1 MAGSQNMKF
10 QNIFFN
16 FIFSLFFIVNSI
28 DAFANPEVRSIKTQE
43 KVVALTF
50 DDGPT
55 EPFTTDLLTIL
66 DKHNV
71 KATFFVMGIHAKT
84 HIPILKKMVEAGHE
98 IGNHSMYHDK
108 ENKKST
114 QTLIKELPEVDKI
127 IRQSGYKG
135 EIMFRSPFGLTSDNL
150 RSALTQLNKKN
161 FLFDFLSQDWE
172 NPATQIIVD
181 RVVNHAKPGH
191 IIVLHDGG
199 KGRSHTVEAT
209 DIIIE
214 KLKSKGYKFVTASE
228 LLTYGPAKH

>member
-1 MAGSQNMKF
+1 MTSRQFLFAY
-10 QNIFFN
+10 IA
-16 FIFSLFFIVNSI
+16 SLFMLMFCTNVN
-28 DAFANPEVRSIKTQE
+28 ANPEIRSIKTQE

-50 DDGPT
+50 DDGPS
-55 EPFTTDLLTIL
+55 EPYTSEILAIL

-84 HIPILKKMVEAGHE
+84 HLPILKKMVEAGHE

-114 QTLIKELPEVDKI
+114 QALMKELPEVDKI

-135 EIMFRSPFGLTSDNL
+135 EIMFRSPFGLTSDTL
-150 RSALTQLNKKN
+150 RTALTNINKKN

-172 NPATQIIVD
+172 NPPAQVIVD
-181 RVVNHAKPGH
+181 RVVSHAKPGH

-199 KGRSHTVEAT
+199 KGRSPTVEAT
-209 DIIIE
+209 GKIIE
-214 KLKSKGYKFVTASE
+214 QLKGKGYKFVTASE
-228 LLTYGPAKH
+228 LLTYGTVKR